1 MGETKPKTKKCVHCQ
16 SEIPLEAKICPNCNK
31 KQGGIMPLIVIAII
45 IFVVFKACAGGSD
58 SNGAKKSGDYTILGD
73 TIHYS
78 NKVNNDVTG
87 NWRISTTNAEQFNTE
102 FAVEYYNTMF
112 GSDEEIHAII
122 NYNLNK
128 TIAISLILS
137 RTLRVA
143 IHEYVEY
150 EEYSAKDLFG
160 GRLISEYFIDLDTGK
175 VEKMQ

>member
-1 MGETKPKTKKCVHCQ
+1 
-16 SEIPLEAKICPNCNK
+16 
-31 KQGGIMPLIVIAII
+31 
-45 IFVVFKACAGGSD
+45 
-58 SNGAKKSGDYTILGD
+58 
-73 TIHYS
+73 
-78 NKVNNDVTG
+78 
-87 NWRISTTNAEQFNTE
+87 
-102 FAVEYYNTMF
+102 MF
-112 GSDEEIHAII
+112 GSDKEIHAII